1 MKRLRINMPLRL
13 IAPLLLAGWCLFASG
28 QEEAEEDLAE
38 EALAAAL
45 PPELAEM
52 FPIGREFRGVA
63 IPTYTKDVL
72 STVMRSDSITRID
85 EQYLDLKNLVISIYN
100 GAGEAE
106 TTITM
111 ARASY
116 DLVIGELVSK
126 TPSKIEQPKFTMTGK
141 KMTFKTQTQI
151 SLLEGDVKLV
161 VPDVSGITPDFGFP
175 NSSKNE

>member
-1 MKRLRINMPLRL
+1 MLLRL
-13 IAPLLLAGWCLFASG
+13 IFPLLLAGWCCFATA
-28 QEEAEEDLAE
+28 QDEKEQDLAE
-38 EALAAAL
+38 DAVAAAL
-45 PPELAEM
+45 PPELTEM

-85 EQYLDLKNLVISIYN
+85 EQYLDLKNLIISIYN

-141 KMTFKTQTQI
+141 KMTFKTQTQV
-151 SLLEGDVKLV
+151 SLLEGNVKLV
-161 VPDVSGITPDFGFP
+161 VPDVSGITPDFGF
-175 NSSKNE
+175 SGTGDSE